1 MNKIKSTKGITL
13 ISLVVTIIILLILAG
28 VTIATLMGEN
38 GIIKRA
44 GQAKEEYEKAQI
56 AEQESLNELEKQL
69 EDYNKGLPDNT
80 KDTEAG
86 TEVKIPSEWY
96 STTSAYV
103 STEDGSVVKKAV
115 KVASVTA
122 IATGNGE
129 TVPVPNGFYY
139 VGGTINTGVVIS
151 DNPIDKNKY
160 VNYTPTGEI
169 KEGIP
174 SGVAYNDDGTVN
186 VENSE
191 LKGNQFVWI
200 PVSAGGYVKK
210 DWGKA
215 NATWE
220 RQTNTAE
227 LPQIEKY
234 GGFYIGR
241 YEAGTSNISLST
253 DINFASQNTASSW
266 LNDNFSI
273 RDGLN
278 HTATGKITS
287 KAGEV
292 PYYHA
297 DYETALKLSNSMYQT
312 DYVRSGLATGTM
324 WDAMMKFIAGSDD
337 TVVTASTWGN
347 YTNGNVTYP
356 TNKGRYAGVDSGNG
370 TMTSAFTKIDG
381 TYHYGI
387 KTTAISEDIKKKNLY
402 DVAGNLWEW
411 TQEASYPN
419 NTVESY
425 MLRGGSFH
433 NSYSGDP
440 ACYRA
445 YDTATRTDTTCGFR
459 PALYIK

>member
-1 MNKIKSTKGITL
+1 M
-13 ISLVVTIIILLILAG
+13 
-28 VTIATLMGEN
+28 
-38 GIIKRA
+38 
-44 GQAKEEYEKAQI
+44 
-56 AEQESLNELEKQL
+56 
-69 EDYNKGLPDNT
+69 
-80 KDTEAG
+80 
-86 TEVKIPSEWY
+86 
-96 STTSAYV
+96 

-151 DNPIDKNKY
+151 DNLADKNKY
-160 VNYTPTGEI
+160 VNYAPTGEI

-174 SGVAYNDDGTVN
+174 SGVAYNEDGTIN
-186 VENSE
+186 TENSE

-200 PVSAGGYVKK
+200 PVSAGRYVKK

-227 LPQIEKY
+227 LPQIQKY

-253 DINFASQNTASSW
+253 DINFASQNTASNW
-266 LNDNFSI
+266 VNDNFSI

-278 HTATGKITS
+278 HTATGKITL
-287 KAGEV
+287 KAGEI
-292 PYYHA
+292 PYYHV
-297 DYETALKLSNSMYQT
+297 DYETALKLSNSMYNT
-312 DYVRSGLATGTM
+312 DYVQSGLVTGTM
-324 WDAMMKFIAGSDD
+324 WDAMMKFIADNDD
-337 TVVTASTWGN
+337 TVVTSSDWGN
-347 YTNGNVTYP
+347 YTNGNVTY
-356 TNKGRYAGVDSGNG
+356 TEGKGRYATVNSGNG
-370 TMTSAFTKIDG
+370 AMTSAFTKSNG
-381 TYHYGI
+381 AYNYGI
-387 KTTAISEDIKKKNLY
+387 KTTAISEDVKKKNLY

-411 TQEASYPN
+411 TQEAAYPN

-425 MLRGGSFH
+425 MLRGGSFY
-433 NSYSGDP
+433 NSYSDYP

-445 YDTATRTDTTCGFR
+445 FNTATVTYTTYGFR